1 MFKIIAYYE
10 STVVVKLIHQLDH
23 RKSSFNVLVL
33 FSEQLMQCF
42 LKQIRPIL

>member
-1 MFKIIAYYE
+1 MFKITAYYE

-23 RKSSFNVLVL
+23 RKIILYNVSV